1 MKQSKIKEPLSRL
14 YFLSRGYRKHP
25 RLNLWAREGVAQ
37 FVSAYGCRL
46 KHRYGPAMRA
56 KQTKRGYYAPIMRQF
71 GSKACHIL
79 MGEIFYGERPVYF
92 DRKGKPYFGIC
103 HHLIEDVLDYRPE
116 NLLCWL
122 TREEHTEADR
132 RRRILEGMVPNGDLH
147 VFDMVQL
154 RELQDPRE
162 TPNDRFDHIV
172 RIMNNQVLIR
182 FNENNVAGDVYA
194 GE

>member
-25 RLNLWAREGVAQ
+25 RLGLWAREGEAQ

-46 KHRYGPAMRA
+46 AHEYAPKMRA
-56 KQTKRGYYAPIMRQF
+56 KSKDRGYTAPNLR
-71 GSKACHIL
+71 SYHPRLCHVL

-92 DRKGKPYFGIC
+92 DKFGRQYFGIC
-103 HHLIEDVLDYRPE
+103 HHLIEDPLDYRPE

-132 RRRILEGMVPNGDLH
+132 RRRILEKLYGDLH
-147 VFDMVQL
+147 QIDIAKLRWLQNPRQLAREDFDIFV
-154 RELQDPRE
+154 LQQMA
-162 TPNDRFDHIV
+162 N
-172 RIMNNQVLIR
+172 
-182 FNENNVAGDVYA
+182 NNVAGDVYT

>member
-25 RLNLWAREGVAQ
+25 RLGLWAREGEAQ
-37 FVSAYGCRL
+37 FVNAYGCPL
-46 KHRYGPAMRA
+46 KHNYSPARRA
-56 KQTKRGYYAPIMRQF
+56 KSIGRGYRAPSTNCQE
-71 GSKACHIL
+71 GNKACHVL

-132 RRRILEGMVPNGDLH
+132 RRRILEPMYGDLH
-147 VFDMVQL
+147 QIDIAKLRWLQNPRKLAREDFDTFILQL
-154 RELQDPRE
+154 MA
-162 TPNDRFDHIV
+162 N
-172 RIMNNQVLIR
+172 
-182 FNENNVAGDVYA
+182 NNVSGDVYA

>member
-37 FVSAYGCRL
+37 FVSAYGLPL
-46 KHRYGPAMRA
+46 KHNYCPAKRA
-56 KQTKRGYYAPIMRQF
+56 KQTKRGYFAPYM
-71 GSKACHIL
+71 SHSYEDKTCHVL

-132 RRRILEGMVPNGDLH
+132 RRRMLERMYGDLH
-147 VFDMVQL
+147 QIDIAKL
-154 RELQDPRE
+154 RWLQNPRE
-162 TPNDRFDHIV
+162 VNREMFERLVIV
-172 RIMNNQVLIR
+172 ETFIEPVEVI
-182 FNENNVAGDVYA
+182 
-194 GE
+194 

>member
-1 MKQSKIKEPLSRL
+1 MKQSKIKEPLPRL

-25 RLNLWAREGVAQ
+25 RLNLWAREGEAQ
-37 FVSAYGCRL
+37 FLSAYGTPL
-46 KHRYGPAMRA
+46 KHAHSPYERA
-56 KQTKRGYYAPIMRQF
+56 KHTKRGYIAPSMPNFHRR
-71 GSKACHIL
+71 KCHIL

-92 DRKGKPYFGIC
+92 DKHGKPYFGIC

-132 RRRILEGMVPNGDLH
+132 RRRMLESMVPNGDLH